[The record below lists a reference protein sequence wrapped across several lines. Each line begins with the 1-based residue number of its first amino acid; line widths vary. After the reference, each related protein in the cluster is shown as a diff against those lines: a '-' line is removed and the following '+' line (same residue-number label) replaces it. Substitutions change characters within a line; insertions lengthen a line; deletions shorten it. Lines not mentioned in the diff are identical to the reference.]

1 MIIAT
6 RLIDTEETEKVIT
19 ATREKYRNLASRGAI
34 LYFVVASLADIDPMY
49 QYSLKYFSQI
59 FCAVIRVDHPKMD
72 TEERI
77 AHLKLDELK
86 AIYDNVSRG
95 LFENHKMIFSFLLSL
110 AIEKQE
116 GRVSQ
121 QEFSFLT
128 RGVVGSVKDKAKPAN
143 VKLSDAEW
151 DACLYLEDNFPT
163 FKGFSDKV
171 QTPFFVQIENNKE
184 VIKIEIRKF
193 IRKRKL
199 I

>member
-1 MIIAT
+1 M
-6 RLIDTEETEKVIT
+6 
-19 ATREKYRNLASRGAI
+19 
-34 LYFVVASLADIDPMY
+34 ASLADIDPMY

-59 FCAVIRVDHPKMD
+59 FCAVIRLDHPKMD

-77 AHLKLDELK
+77 AQLKLDELK

-121 QEFSFLT
+121 QEFNFLT
-128 RGVVGSVKDKAKPAN
+128 RGVIGSVREKVKPTN

-151 DACLYLEDNFPT
+151 SACLYLDENFAT
-163 FKGFSDKV
+163 FSNFSHKIEE
-171 QTPFFVQIENNKE
+171 PFFVQIENHRE
-184 VIKIEIRKF
+184 VFKISK
-193 IRKRKL
+193 
-199 I
+199 